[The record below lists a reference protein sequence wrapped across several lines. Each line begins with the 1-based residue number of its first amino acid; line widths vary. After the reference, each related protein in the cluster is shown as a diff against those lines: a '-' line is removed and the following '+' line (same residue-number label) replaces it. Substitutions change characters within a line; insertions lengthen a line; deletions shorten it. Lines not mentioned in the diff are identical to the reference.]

1 MPLDRRPKGLDASL
15 AASEAAYQD
24 VLKKALNLS
33 PAPPRPVKPEEKEME
48 WPHDDRL
55 SNWKYDLERSGDV
68 EDAVEKYPELAGD
81 PDIHAALAAIRN
93 AKRAI
98 LARVEELFGE

>member
-15 AASEAAYQD
+15 AASEEAYQH
-24 VLKKALNLS
+24 VLKKALNLP
-33 PAPPRPVKPEEKEME
+33 PAQPRAVKPEPEVE

-55 SNWKYDLERSGDV
+55 SNWKYDFERSGDV
-68 EDAVEKYPELAGD
+68 EYAVEKHPELAGD

-93 AKRAI
+93 SKRAI